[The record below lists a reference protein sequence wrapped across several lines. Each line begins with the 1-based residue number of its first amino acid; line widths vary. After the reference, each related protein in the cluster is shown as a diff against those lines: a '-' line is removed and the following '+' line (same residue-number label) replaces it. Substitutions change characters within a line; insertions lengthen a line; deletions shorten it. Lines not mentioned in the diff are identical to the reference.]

1 MTKDQFP
8 MTIGGE
14 MVRNERTLLASVE
27 SGRFMMSPKSVK
39 YLVLHCSATRCNQ
52 DYPVEQLR
60 RDHLARGFR
69 DIGYHFYVRKDGSCT
84 QHRLLL
90 EVGAHARPYNRCSIG
105 ICYEGGL
112 DEEGR
117 PQNTLTPEQY
127 SRICELVAVLM
138 RLFPEAEFLGHRDLP
153 GTTPKECPCL
163 DTRETFP
170 LQKYKKI

>member
-1 MTKDQFP
+1 

-27 SGRFMMSPKSVK
+27 GGRLMMSPKSVK

-90 EVGAHARPYNRCSIG
+90 RW
-105 ICYEGGL
+105 
-112 DEEGR
+112 
-117 PQNTLTPEQY
+117 
-127 SRICELVAVLM
+127 VLM
-138 RLFPEAEFLGHRDLP
+138 PAPITDVLSASAMRAAWMRKGDLR
-153 GTTPKECPCL
+153 TP
-163 DTRETFP
+163 
-170 LQKYKKI
+170 